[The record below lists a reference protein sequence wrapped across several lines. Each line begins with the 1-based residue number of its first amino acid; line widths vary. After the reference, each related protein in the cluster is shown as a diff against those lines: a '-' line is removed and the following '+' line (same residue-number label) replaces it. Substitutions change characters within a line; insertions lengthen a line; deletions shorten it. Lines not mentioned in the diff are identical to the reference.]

1 MGETAILG
9 AGPVVLRVVANETV
23 SVTLVYSRCAR
34 RRCAVFGLL
43 VFTSSIFA
51 QISPNPVV
59 ETEVR
64 DNNSI
69 RMRSIAIERAKRDA
83 NNPTRKELTKEEI
96 IKFAEI
102 KEDFENIQKLQNQIV
117 KSYTT
122 GKKINYGKISDS
134 AAELSKKALR
144 LDANLFRAES
154 DNRNKTK
161 SKDEVGTK
169 SVRNLIIELDEA
181 IGNFVSSPIFTNNK
195 LIDSKLSEK
204 TQLDLQKIIK
214 LSETL
219 SKEAKQLL

>member
-1 MGETAILG
+1 MKSTILG
-9 AGPVVLRVVANETV
+9 
-23 SVTLVYSRCAR
+23 
-34 RRCAVFGLL
+34 VFGLL
-43 VFTSSIFA
+43 VLTSSIFA

-69 RMRSIAIERAKRDA
+69 RMRSIAIERAKRDS
-83 NNPTRKELTKEEI
+83 NNPTKKEPTKEEI

-122 GKKINYGKISDS
+122 GKKINYGKIVTS

>member
-1 MGETAILG
+1 MKSTILG
-9 AGPVVLRVVANETV
+9 
-23 SVTLVYSRCAR
+23 
-34 RRCAVFGLL
+34 VFGLL
-43 VFTSSIFA
+43 VLTSSIFA

-69 RMRSIAIERAKRDA
+69 RMRSIAIERAKRDS
-83 NNPTRKELTKEEI
+83 NNPTKKEPTKEEI

-122 GKKINYGKISDS
+122 GKKINYEKISDS

-214 LSETL
+214 FSETL

>member
-1 MGETAILG
+1 MKSTILG
-9 AGPVVLRVVANETV
+9 
-23 SVTLVYSRCAR
+23 
-34 RRCAVFGLL
+34 VFGLL
-43 VFTSSIFA
+43 VLTSSIFA

-69 RMRSIAIERAKRDA
+69 RMRSIAIERAKRDS
-83 NNPTRKELTKEEI
+83 NNPTKKEPTKEEI

-122 GKKINYGKISDS
+122 GKKINYEKISDS

-214 LSETL
+214 FSETL
-219 SKEAKQLL
+219 FKEAKQLL